1 MRRGQSRRALCLKIC
16 CRKNRRHSE
25 NIKSITSEQDKS
37 VVEIRRFFVYQK
49 PLAGRVV
56 QKSLSEEEEI
66 KTPFAIMKMRSANC
80 TQRSKRRTFRMS
92 LNDINSLSH
101 TKWNCKYHIV
111 FVPKYRRKVFYGE
124 KRREIGE
131 ILRTLCNWEK
141 IKIIE
146 AEECPEHVHM
156 LVETPPKVAVSSFM
170 GYLKGKTSPCVSGRG
185 LICSYNITKKL
196 YKHRELEYD
205 KMPLNCQGKGGPSI

>member
-1 MRRGQSRRALCLKIC
+1 M
-16 CRKNRRHSE
+16 E
-25 NIKSITSEQDKS
+25 
-37 VVEIRRFFVYQK
+37 V
-49 PLAGRVV
+49 
-56 QKSLSEEEEI
+56 
-66 KTPFAIMKMRSANC
+66 RSANC
-80 TQRSKRRTFRMS
+80 TNKKHREDIQMG
-92 LNDINSLSH
+92 LNDSNSLSH
-101 TKWNCKYHIV
+101 MKWNCKYHIV

-124 KRREIGE
+124 KRRGIGE

-185 LICSYNITKKL
+185 LICS
-196 YKHRELEYD
+196 
-205 KMPLNCQGKGGPSI
+205 